1 MPSFACA
8 RAYLL
13 DEVLR
18 ARLVEITDTATA
30 HLKAGVSRKVLF
42 GAMHSCD
49 APKFHEAMTVF
60 AAAAACEG
68 LSVPFDVCT
77 AGLRAVAPDGEPHGH
92 TMSLIGLPSSP
103 AGTLDT
109 YTLRYES
116 DLAAPRLHVR
126 VAGEWR
132 PLESA
137 IAFSRRGGGCFGCMG
152 GGGECWVAR
161 FTSAPGASV
170 AVLPFCRAEWDHPS
184 GGGEYELVPGV
195 TELSGGSLTRPAKWR
210 GQSRLYMAQQHARCH
225 RSLLCF
231 PFAALISHT
240 AVFLYSYYSNIPPL
254 NSTFEFHTPS
264 EL

>member
-1 MPSFACA
+1 MQVLARIRAAQDGAEGGSRSYAAALSEFRAGAKRGHYIWWIWPTLCGVRSTSKPQYEMPSFACA

-30 HLKAGVSRKVLF
+30 HLKAGVSPKVLF

-68 LSVPFDVCT
+68 LSVPFNVCT

-92 TMSLIGLPSSP
+92 TMSLIGLPPSP
-103 AGTLDT
+103 AGALDT

-116 DLAAPRLHVR
+116 DWAAPRLHVR

-137 IAFSRRGGGCFGCMG
+137 IDFSRRGGGCFGCMG

-195 TELSGGSLTRPAKWR
+195 TELPGGSLTRPAK
-210 GQSRLYMAQQHARCH
+210 
-225 RSLLCF
+225 
-231 PFAALISHT
+231 
-240 AVFLYSYYSNIPPL
+240 
-254 NSTFEFHTPS
+254 
-264 EL
+264 